1 MANFYNLNG
10 IVTELKKRNAQD
22 RAILAAWEAVTYPTK
37 KDGKPFARMVQNIS
51 GAKYAAE
58 AYTMQPGEMAVTVT
72 TWGADYGVGYVS
84 DNLHAYTTA
93 DRMTDAQKAK
103 PENLLPKVPGLK
115 QIYRFDLDDIKAAVA
130 ARCDQLR
137 EQIATRENQIKQ
149 AHTAYS
155 TFYAAFGAALDQLAA
170 MTSKDFGGAMLY
182 YAILD
187 TVTARYPHC

>member
-1 MANFYNLNG
+1 MANLYNLDG
-10 IVTELKKRNAQD
+10 IVTELKKINAQD

-37 KDGKPFARMVQNIS
+37 KDGKPFARMAQNIS

-84 DNLHAYTTA
+84 DDLHAYTTA
-93 DRMTDAQKAK
+93 DRMTDAQQGK
-103 PENLLPKVPGLK
+103 PGNLLPKVPGLK
-115 QIYRFDLDDIKAAVA
+115 QIYLFDLDDIKAAIT

-137 EQIATRENQIKQ
+137 ERIATRENQIEQ
-149 AHTAYS
+149 AAGAY
-155 TFYAAFGAALDQLAA
+155 YAFKRAYAAALDQLAA
-170 MTSKDFGGAMLY
+170 KTGKGTGSDTLY
-182 YAILD
+182 NAIKD